1 MQSVPITTNIESSNT
16 AHGEV
21 FLIQHYVI
29 KFVSD
34 ICHWFSPCTP
44 VSSIN
49 KTDHHDITKLL
60 LKVAFNTITPIH
72 VNVIEQIPMDRHTN
86 MGKT

>member
-1 MQSVPITTNIESSNT
+1 MIVWSLKLPLPEVVISNP

-34 ICHWFSPCTP
+34 LRQDGGFLWLLQFPPPI
-44 VSSIN
+44 
-49 KTDHHDITKLL
+49 KLTSMIQ
-60 LKVAFNTITPIH
+60 LKFYPI
-72 VNVIEQIPMDRHTN
+72 
-86 MGKT
+86 KYL